1 MINWKIP
8 LYKILVDDED
18 VKSVSKV
25 IKRGADWAI
34 GPEIAN
40 FENMM
45 SNYIGSTYCLTFNSG
60 TSALHAALLALGI
73 EKGDEVLVPSF
84 TFIATANA
92 CLMVNAQPK
101 FVDIEEETLGLNPE
115 LIDSS
120 INDKCKAV
128 MPIHYAGLPCK
139 IKEICDITRERKI
152 PLIEDAAESLGSKIN
167 NKKIGTFGDLAVFSF
182 AGNKVLTTG
191 EGGCITT
198 DSKKLYEKLKLI
210 RSHGRV
216 ENRNYFTSV
225 EKPRYVGLGY
235 NWRMSSMTAALAISQ
250 LNKLEKLI
258 NLRRNNAKYLS
269 SKLRK
274 LKEIKVPQEPM
285 GYKHVYQLYSIRLE
299 NKKMRDGLMKFLAK
313 RGIMSKVFF
322 YPVHSSP
329 FYKKMSGINR
339 KLQITEKVSDQIL
352 TLPMYPGLTK
362 SQLDLI
368 SNSVSEF
375 IEQT

>member
-8 LYKILVDDED
+8 LYRILVDDED

-25 IKRGADWAI
+25 IKRGTDWAI

-45 SNYIGSTYCLTFNSG
+45 SNYIDSTYCLTFNSG

-73 EKGDEVLVPSF
+73 KKGDEVLVPSF

>member
-1 MINWKIP
+1 LINWKIP

-73 EKGDEVLVPSF
+73 KKGDEVLVPSF

-120 INDKCKAV
+120 ITDKCKAV

-225 EKPRYVGLGY
+225 EKPRYVELGY

>member
-1 MINWKIP
+1 MNNWKIP

-18 VKSVSKV
+18 VKSVNKV
-25 IKRGADWAI
+25 VERGSDWAI
-34 GPEIAN
+34 GPEIEN
-40 FENMM
+40 FERIL
-45 SNYIGSTYCLTFNSG
+45 SSYIGSTYCLTFNSG
-60 TSALHAALLALGI
+60 TSALHAALLALGV
-73 EKGDEVLVPSF
+73 KQGNEVLVPSF

-92 CLMVNAQPK
+92 CLMVNARPK
-101 FVDIEEETLGLNPE
+101 FVDIEEETLGLNPD
-115 LIDSS
+115 LINSS
-120 INDKCKAV
+120 ITGKCAAI

-139 IKEICDITRERKI
+139 IKEIRDIARERKI
-152 PLIEDAAESLGSKIN
+152 YLIEDAAESLGSDIN
-167 NKKIGTFGDLAVFSF
+167 NKKIGTFGDLSIFSF

-216 ENRNYFTSV
+216 ENRNYFTSMQKPQYV
-225 EKPRYVGLGY
+225 ELGY
-235 NWRMSSMTAALAISQ
+235 NWRMSSMTAALGISQ
-250 LNKLEKLI
+250 FSKLEKLI
-258 NLRRNNAKYLS
+258 NLRRKNAQYLS
-269 SKLRK
+269 SKLRRF
-274 LKEIKVPQEPM
+274 KEIKVPQEPM